1 MQENLESLLGRPSW
15 AAECAPAL
23 MALFRRRANPVVQAG
38 QASMRREAIQE
49 SDAVGKTKKAMK
61 GKTGQPAE
69 AREPVLNGFADAEL
83 NDHDLQAEVQPT
95 AHDVTVV
102 GEGQLLPQNDGVSG
116 PGELDT
122 LHMESPFSPAPHE
135 DGHGAM
141 PDLEADNQRNEVHEN
156 GSHAQSGSHSAA
168 DIMSLCVPP
177 ALAP

>member
-1 MQENLESLLGRPSW
+1 MQDLESLLGRPSW

-23 MALFRRRANPVVQAG
+23 MALFRHRANPVVQAG
-38 QASMRREAIQE
+38 QAIMRRGAIQE
-49 SDAVGKTKKAMK
+49 SDAAGQTNEAMK

-69 AREPVLNGFADAEL
+69 AREPVLNGFADAEV

-95 AHDVTVV
+95 AHDVTV
-102 GEGQLLPQNDGVSG
+102 GDEGQLLPQNDGVSG

-122 LHMESPFSPAPHE
+122 LHMDSPFLPAPHE

-141 PDLEADNQRNEVHEN
+141 PDLEAHIQRNEVPEN
-156 GSHAQSGSHSAA
+156 GSHAQSGTHSTA

-177 ALAP
+177 VLAP